1 MSYSIA
7 GAEEK
12 KEQKKIQRQLEEAA
26 EVEKKKQQ
34 EKRFHDE
41 CEKVNQIIDEEY
53 KTQIEIIEQDLTV
66 SIMKIETDLSNRCKV
81 IEELAGIDYESYRKF
96 KTYMREAFD
105 ELNHFNEISYNN
117 IKNKDTAPLYRKDS
131 NTELEKQSKMNME

>member
-53 KTQIEIIEQDLTV
+53 KTQIEIIEQDLV
-66 SIMKIETDLSNRCKV
+66 RVGRYSPPRVGLNQPFRVGKKKPILGQQKIANNHIKSLRFH
-81 IEELAGIDYESYRKF
+81 SYRI
-96 KTYMREAFD
+96 
-105 ELNHFNEISYNN
+105 N
-117 IKNKDTAPLYRKDS
+117 
-131 NTELEKQSKMNME
+131 

>member
-66 SIMKIETDLSNRCKV
+66 SIMVLV
-81 IEELAGIDYESYRKF
+81 
-96 KTYMREAFD
+96 
-105 ELNHFNEISYNN
+105 
-117 IKNKDTAPLYRKDS
+117 
-131 NTELEKQSKMNME
+131 SK